1 MRFYIHM
8 RFLVSLEQSL
18 DLVTGEAQVEWWLA
32 PVPGSPPPIRQVY
45 TGRAQGA
52 GSRPEAGA
60 LHYVTPAL
68 TRADVGPG
76 ASG

>member
-1 MRFYIHM
+1 MRFHIHI

-18 DLVTGEAQVEWWLA
+18 DLVAGEARVEWWLA
-32 PVPGSPPPIRQVY
+32 PVPGSPPPICQVY

-52 GSRPEAGA
+52 GSRPDAGA
-60 LHYVTPAL
+60 WHCVTPAL